1 VIPKDPQAMAQR
13 LNLHSLQFKTG
24 YARNA
29 QPGPGG
35 QRLRADLPEARR
47 ALAARCGRC
56 TTSQAEP
63 GRLGDDGRVGAV
75 GVGVWADIDEFDII
89 DGARA
94 RPRERRGEARLPA
107 AARGDPPAG
116 RLYTNPATASRTW
129 LVLDPFMGVGSTA
142 AVCVELGRNVVGF
155 ELKECG
161 PDLEWAVDYFVVA
174 WMTRHAT
181 AGTPAEFTGGTSAR
195 WGATGGDSA
204 AHFHGAVRELPAWR
218 RVFRRCNFTTLDAFE
233 FLDEVFAAEQRDW
246 GKPQQNHT
254 QRGIYADPPFP
265 GPGDRY
271 THAFGEAGQRRLATS
286 VRRFRFTRCVL
297 RFYDHPLVRELYPEG
312 PWTWVR
318 REGKRQTND
327 VGPEVLLINGRSIT
341 AAAAIR
347 GEL

>member
-1 VIPKDPQAMAQR
+1 MATATAKKMKVTAFYPWYGSNRTLAAYVGAELDGCEWVGVPFAGGMCELAHIGARTLQVNDLHRHAINAADVAKHPVLGPKMYRTLRRTVFHPDTLRDAQR
-13 LNLHSLQFKTG
+13 RCLLREQHAGDADSLFAAG
-24 YARNA
+24 
-29 QPGPGG
+29 
-35 QRLRADLPEARR
+35 LP
-47 ALAARCGRC
+47 
-56 TTSQAEP
+56 
-63 GRLGDDGRVGAV
+63 D
-75 GVGVWADIDEFDII
+75 
-89 DGARA
+89 
-94 RPRERRGEARLPA
+94 PRFER
-107 AARGDPPAG
+107 
-116 RLYTNPATASRTW
+116 
-129 LVLDPFMGVGSTA
+129 
-142 AVCVELGRNVVGF
+142 
-155 ELKECG
+155 G